1 MSSVRTKRLQGRVAN
16 ILVIIRVL
24 GTTGEDLIHKTK
36 ESRMKTSIQKQFDI
50 LLVAAQVG
58 CTKLEAIAAVKGWG
72 FKNLS
77 VEKAEEVKKAVA
89 KVTARRSIKLRKGVK
104 TPKRSRKVA
113 AFQRFAGRLV
123 VAVNTT
129 VDLTAQVREVKA
141 QSRAKAVAV
150 QSYIK
155 ALSVATKAT
164 AKVSEVKSKTVGWSV
179 DLLKAMS
186 RDAQAKV
193 ALEAAKAAL

>member
-1 MSSVRTKRLQGRVAN
+1 
-16 ILVIIRVL
+16 
-24 GTTGEDLIHKTK
+24 
-36 ESRMKTSIQKQFDI
+36 MKTSIQKQFDI
-50 LLVAAQVG
+50 LLVAAQTG
-58 CTKLEAIAAVKGWG
+58 CSKLEAIAASKGWS
-72 FKNLS
+72 FKTIS
-77 VEKAEEVKKAVA
+77 TEKTEMVKQAVA

-104 TPKRSRKVA
+104 NPKRSRKVA

-155 ALSVATKAT
+155 TLAVATKA
-164 AKVSEVKSKTVGWSV
+164 ASKVSEVKSKTIGWSV

-186 RDAQAKV
+186 KDAQAKV

>member
-1 MSSVRTKRLQGRVAN
+1 
-16 ILVIIRVL
+16 
-24 GTTGEDLIHKTK
+24 
-36 ESRMKTSIQKQFDI
+36 MKTSIQKQFDI
-50 LLVAAQVG
+50 LLVAAQTG
-58 CTKLEAIAAVKGWG
+58 CSKLEAVAASKGWG
-72 FKNLS
+72 FKTTS
-77 VEKAEEVKKAVA
+77 AEKAEEIKAAVKAVA
-89 KVTARRSIKLRKGVK
+89 VKRSIKLRKAATTAARRNG
-104 TPKRSRKVA
+104 RKNVS
-113 AFQRFAGRLV
+113 FPRYVGRLV

-129 VDLTAQVREVKA
+129 VDLTSRTCAVKA
-141 QSRAKAVAV
+141 QSRAKAVAI

-164 AKVSEVKSKTVGWSV
+164 AKVREVKSKTVGWSV

>member
-1 MSSVRTKRLQGRVAN
+1 
-16 ILVIIRVL
+16 
-24 GTTGEDLIHKTK
+24 
-36 ESRMKTSIQKQFDI
+36 MKTSIQKQFDI
-50 LLVAAQVG
+50 LLVAAATGVS
-58 CTKLEAIAAVKGWG
+58 KLEALALVKGWG
-72 FKNLS
+72 FKAS
-77 VEKAEEVKKAVA
+77 SATAVEAAKEMVKTLK
-89 KVTARRSIKLRKGVK
+89 TRSNKLRKQKG
-104 TPKRSRKVA
+104 KRPSRKA
-113 AFQRFAGRLV
+113 KTFPRFVGRLV

-141 QSRAKAVAV
+141 QSRAKAVAI

-164 AKVSEVKSKTVGWSV
+164 AKVREVKSKTVGWSV